1 MLIAKGI
8 SVDKDVIG
16 GRPAVAGTRVAV
28 ASILGYLSAGDAP
41 EEIVEALPP
50 LTVENIHDCLAYAAQ
65 VMDGMEAMPIRI
77 SA

>member
-8 SVDKDVIG
+8 SVDSDVIG

-28 ASILGYLSAGDAP
+28 ASILGYLSAGDTP
-41 EEIVEALPP
+41 EDIVEALPP
-50 LTVENIHDCLAYAAQ
+50 LTIENIHDCLAYAALIT
-65 VMDGMEAMPIRI
+65 DGIEAVPARI